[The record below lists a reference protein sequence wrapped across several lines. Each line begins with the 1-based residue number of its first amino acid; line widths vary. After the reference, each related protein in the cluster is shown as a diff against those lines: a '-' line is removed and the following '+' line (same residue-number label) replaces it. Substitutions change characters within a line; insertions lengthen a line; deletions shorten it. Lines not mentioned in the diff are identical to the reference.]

1 MVTIATCGLKE
12 DHACLPGGLHPE
24 GRVNDLDKWCL
35 LIADCLLRKLV
46 TWTRLDGLKLTLRG
60 LGKRAWIARARH
72 EPLIQSS
79 Y

>member
-1 MVTIATCGLKE
+1 MKIIATFVLGTGQV
-12 DHACLPGGLHPE
+12 CLPGGLHPE

>member
-1 MVTIATCGLKE
+1 M
-12 DHACLPGGLHPE
+12 
-24 GRVNDLDKWCL
+24 NDLDKWCL

-46 TWTRLDGLKLTLRG
+46 TWTRLDGLELTLRG
-60 LGKRAWIARARH
+60 LGKRVWIARARH